1 MKRSKEQSL
10 MSVRDIVELLAHYL
24 PRKNRDEAG
33 VLAAMRARHAA
44 RARDIRR
51 RKQAQGILTK

>member
-1 MKRSKEQSL
+1 
-10 MSVRDIVELLAHYL
+10 MSVRDVVELLAHYL
-24 PRKNRDEAG
+24 PRKNRDKAG

-51 RKQAQGILTK
+51 RKQAQGILIQ